1 MVERFFRDLTD
12 KQIRR
17 GVFRIVKE
25 LITAI
30 QGYIENHNNKPKP
43 FIWTA
48 KAPDILEKVKR
59 GRAALDK
66 RLSA

>member
-1 MVERFFRDLTD
+1 
-12 KQIRR
+12 
-17 GVFRIVKE
+17 VKE

-30 QGYIENHNNKPKP
+30 QGYRENHNNKPKP

-48 KAPDILEKVKR
+48 EAAGILEKVKR

>member
-1 MVERFFRDLTD
+1 MVERLFRGLTD

-30 QGYIENHNNKPKP
+30 QGYRENHNNKPKP

-48 KAPDILEKVKR
+48 EAADILEKGKR

>member
-1 MVERFFRDLTD
+1 
-12 KQIRR
+12 
-17 GVFRIVKE
+17 VKE

-30 QGYIENHNNKPKP
+30 QGYRENHNKP

-48 KAPDILEKVKR
+48 EAAGILEKVKR